1 MQSNAERAVTI
12 MARLRPFRFRAH
24 ERRRPSPRAG
34 NLLAQFAQ
42 RHPGSRAGVLVRV
55 RTTLPCRVPFFPY
68 CNAAAMAFLLVVI
81 ALMAAF
87 PDTRIAVIVGP
98 IWIAMVTAIF
108 FATQGQRAGTAAT
121 RPAHRA
127 ALSKK

>member
-1 MQSNAERAVTI
+1 MFLNYVSPTQVFVWLTAVSTCGALWTWGVI
-12 MARLRPFRFRAH
+12 LVSHYRFRRTQHA
-24 ERRRPSPRAG
+24 ST
-34 NLLAQFAQ
+34 LAK
-42 RHPGSRAGVLVRV
+42 
-55 RTTLPCRVPFFPY
+55 LPCRVPFFPY

-108 FATQGQRAGTAAT
+108 FATQGQRAGTTPA
-121 RPAHRA
+121 RPDHRVM
-127 ALSKK
+127 LSKK